1 MGLENGI
8 LVRNDKVRSK
18 RNLHSDLVGQFVSHD
33 RWVNTSETDLYV
45 QMEVGRR
52 QISHFL
58 KSKLQ
63 TKQTRKVRLNTVPLD

>member
-18 RNLHSDLVGQFVSHD
+18 RSLHSDLVGQFVSHD
-33 RWVNTSETDLYV
+33 RWVNTSETDLCV

-52 QISHFL
+52 QILIQMATEDQAFHECGRSR
-58 KSKLQ
+58 
-63 TKQTRKVRLNTVPLD
+63 T